1 VTEWWP
7 AYLAIGAA
15 VGFLA
20 GLLGVGGGMVTV
32 PMLVFVFTA
41 KGFPA
46 HHLMHLS
53 LATAMATIP
62 FTSASSVSAH
72 HVRGGVDWRVVRGM
86 LPGLAAGALLGALVA
101 GAVPSRPLAI
111 FFTAFVFYA
120 ASNMFFDVRTKATR
134 QLPGNFGLGIA
145 GAVVSF
151 LASFL
156 AAGAAFMTIP
166 FMTWCNV
173 PLKRAIGTA
182 AALGFPLSLA
192 SSAGYV
198 YAGWRV
204 PGLPPGSFGFIYLPA
219 LGLIVA
225 MSILTAPWGARVS
238 HALPVRKLRMVFG
251 LLLFALALHMLASLW

>member
-20 GLLGVGGGMVTV
+20 GLLGVGGGMIMV

-41 KGFPA
+41 KGFPS

-86 LPGLAAGALLGALVA
+86 LPGLAAGALLGALIA
-101 GAVPSRPLAI
+101 GAVPSRPLAV
-111 FFTAFVFYA
+111 FFTAFIFYA
-120 ASNMFFDVRTKATR
+120 ATNMFVDVRTKPTR
-134 QLPGNFGLGIA
+134 QLPGTLGLAVA

-173 PLKRAIGTA
+173 ALKRAIGTA

-192 SSAGYV
+192 SSLGYI

-204 PGLPPGSFGFIYLPA
+204 PGLPPGSLGFIYLPA
-219 LGLIVA
+219 LGLIAA
-225 MSILTAPWGARVS
+225 MSILTAPLGARVS
-238 HALPVRKLRMVFG
+238 HRLPVRRLRMLFG
-251 LLLFALALHMLASLW
+251 LLLFALALRMLAGFW

>member
-1 VTEWWP
+1 VIEWWP
-7 AYLAIGAA
+7 VYLAIGAA

-20 GLLGVGGGMVTV
+20 GLLGVGGGMITV

-41 KGFPA
+41 KGFPVN
-46 HHLMHLS
+46 HLMHLS

-62 FTSASSVSAH
+62 FTSASSVRAH
-72 HVRGGVDWRVVRGM
+72 HVRGGVEWRVVRGM

-111 FFTAFVFYA
+111 FFSAFVFYA
-120 ASNMFFDVRTKATR
+120 ASNMFFELRTTPTR
-134 QLPGNFGLGIA
+134 QLPGPLGLGVT

-156 AAGAAFMTIP
+156 AAGAAFMTVP

-182 AALGFPLSLA
+182 AAIGFPLALA
-192 SSAGYV
+192 STLGYV
-198 YAGWRV
+198 YSGWSA
-204 PGLPPGSFGFIYLPA
+204 PGLPSGSLGFVYLPA

-225 MSILTAPWGARVS
+225 TSVVTAPWGARVS
-238 HALPVRKLRMVFG
+238 HRLPVRKLRMVFG

>member
-1 VTEWWP
+1 MTEWWP

-20 GLLGVGGGMVTV
+20 GLLGVGGGMITV

-62 FTSASSVSAH
+62 FTSASSVRAH

-111 FFTAFVFYA
+111 FFTAFIFYA
-120 ASNMFFDVRTKATR
+120 ASNMFFDVRTKPTR
-134 QLPGNFGLGIA
+134 QLPRDLGLGIA

-173 PLKRAIGTA
+173 SLKRAIGTA
-182 AALGFPLSLA
+182 AAIGFPLSLA
-192 SSAGYV
+192 SSLGYV
-198 YAGWRV
+198 FAGWRV

-225 MSILTAPWGARVS
+225 TSILTAPWGARVS
-238 HALPVRKLRMVFG
+238 HRLPVRRLRMVFG
-251 LLLFALALHMLASLW
+251 LLLFALALRMLASLW

>member
-7 AYLAIGAA
+7 AYLAIGCA

-20 GLLGVGGGMVTV
+20 GLLGIGGGMVIV

-41 KGFPA
+41 KGFA
-46 HHLMHLS
+46 SSHLMHLS
-53 LATAMATIP
+53 LATSMATVP
-62 FTSASSVSAH
+62 FTSASSVRAH
-72 HVRGGVDWRVVRGM
+72 DVRGGVDWRVVRGM

-111 FFTAFVFYA
+111 FFTVFIFYA
-120 ASNMFFDVRTKATR
+120 ASNMFLQLRTKPTR
-134 QLPGNFGLGIA
+134 QLPGRLGLGVT
-145 GAVVSF
+145 GGVVSF

-156 AAGAAFMTIP
+156 AAGAAFMTVP

-192 SSAGYV
+192 SSIGYV
-198 YAGWRV
+198 YAGWGV
-204 PGLPPGSFGFIYLPA
+204 PGLPAGSFGFVYLPA
-219 LGLIVA
+219 LGLIA
-225 MSILTAPWGARVS
+225 AASIFTAPLGARVS
-238 HALPVRKLRMVFG
+238 HGLPVRKLRNVFG
-251 LLLFALALHMLASLW
+251 LLLLAIAVRMLISLW

>member
-1 VTEWWP
+1 MTEWWP
-7 AYLAIGAA
+7 VYLAIGAA

-46 HHLMHLS
+46 SHLMHLS

-62 FTSASSVSAH
+62 FTSASSVRAH
-72 HVRGGVDWRVVRGM
+72 DVRGGVDWRVVRGM
-86 LPGLAAGALLGALVA
+86 LPGLAVGALLGAMIA

-111 FFTAFVFYA
+111 FFTVFIFYA
-120 ASNMFFDVRTKATR
+120 ASNMLFDVRTRPTR
-134 QLPGNFGLGIA
+134 QLPGVFGLGVA
-145 GAVVSF
+145 GAVMSF

-182 AALGFPLSLA
+182 AAIGFPLSLA
-192 SSAGYV
+192 STIGYV
-198 YAGWRV
+198 YAGWSA
-204 PGLPPGSFGFIYLPA
+204 PGLPSGSLGFVYLPA

-225 MSILTAPWGARVS
+225 TSILTAPLGARVS
-238 HALPVRKLRMVFG
+238 HRLPVRKLRVVFG
-251 LLLFALALHMLASLW
+251 LLLFALALRMLASLW